1 MADAPPLCSAS
12 RAAHC
17 CHVSRR
23 ALGQHHFRHSG
34 FWDVRLSTGVLSPA
48 KLLARGVA
56 ALESLQ
62 QRRAALPGSMEY
74 ANPLPALAHLP
85 AAAFDL
91 VSAVL
96 LFGTHVLGRTG
107 HVLPGVSLDG
117 AAMGGRP
124 GRAHL
129 RVQRADFEC
138 LDVAECRGHSRL
150 AAVGGMAGAM

>member
-62 QRRAALPGSMEY
+62 QRRAALPGSVEY
-74 ANPLPALAHLP
+74 ADPLPSLTHLP
-85 AAAFDL
+85 AAAFNL
-91 VSAVL
+91 VPAVL
-96 LFGTHVLGRTG
+96 LFGTHVLGGTG
-107 HVLPGVSLDG
+107 HVPPGLSLDG
-117 AAMGGRP
+117 AAMGQEEHAQSPPEHVCQTEERQGP
-124 GRAHL
+124 G
-129 RVQRADFEC
+129 
-138 LDVAECRGHSRL
+138 
-150 AAVGGMAGAM
+150 